1 MLKMIKLVLKC
12 LCMSMLKP
20 SLINAR
26 EIESDIHELRD
37 GMGFKMLTCNVVC
50 CSDVF
55 SAFTVFGERRP
66 KDKICLSQEYEIDPL
81 SDCGSKFSVKK
92 TASSFSSQV
101 CRQRRTSKLYVICRD
116 DFLESI
122 LMIIEYLQDG

>member
-37 GMGFKMLTCNVVC
+37 GMCFKMLTCNVVALM
-50 CSDVF
+50 F
-55 SAFTVFGERRP
+55 SAHLQSSAKEDQRT
-66 KDKICLSQEYEIDPL
+66 
-81 SDCGSKFSVKK
+81 KFVYHKNMK
-92 TASSFSSQV
+92 
-101 CRQRRTSKLYVICRD
+101 
-116 DFLESI
+116 
-122 LMIIEYLQDG
+122 